1 MSLARVEMVCGGAS
15 ASVDSDL
22 SGYFR
27 LDVDT
32 LGFVMPTASQGRIF
46 DSMHSD
52 PLSESRPMRGFCELK
67 IVASGFREKML
78 VTDMYPEGQMG
89 TIILQPI
96 RNPVQW
102 SISTNTLLAP
112 RSAVAKFEKAR
123 RFAGK
128 KQFERAEEELKKAV
142 AEYETLRLGLGRTWL
157 HAIARIASCRSDGKL
172 SNGVACWGEDSGLVL
187 RLGKSMRTGWAAGGI
202 REMGQDGID
211 AARRAGRSSIQGPLA
226 SCIRQPNPTGAS

>member
-1 MSLARVEMVCGGAS
+1 MVCGGAS

-142 AEYETLRLGLGRTWL
+142 AEYERYGLAWVELGYMQLRGSRLVEATASFQTALLAGEKTPGLYYGLAKACEQAGQRAESAKWAKMALTLQGGPDAVRFKGR
-157 HAIARIASCRSDGKL
+157 
-172 SNGVACWGEDSGLVL
+172 
-187 RLGKSMRTGWAAGGI
+187 
-202 REMGQDGID
+202 
-211 AARRAGRSSIQGPLA
+211 
-226 SCIRQPNPTGAS
+226 